1 MRSRER
7 LLTLTSV
14 VLFLAS
20 CTSKEKARTHTFRI
34 YEEDGVTIAETTGGP
49 KYGGELFTYE
59 KMMALDTGQSEE
71 TLLYRPSQFLAD
83 EFGNLYVN
91 DMGKGSILVFNTAGR
106 YLRSIGR
113 KGQGPG
119 EFSGGQIE
127 LIHEGVIQFFD
138 PIMQRRTTRYR
149 TDGTFIDITTLPIGV
164 GLLGA
169 TGYLILPDET
179 RLVLIRDSNTADMG
193 ETQRRGAVVIS
204 AASDTLGLVR
214 TPWIRVGKK
223 IEITMRET
231 VSIAAMPLAYGPLPM
246 ALYHPN
252 HGIVLSMSI
261 RPELEIYDLSGHR
274 TRTIRIELDPE
285 PVSELDKDKS
295 RQILLQNAAESSEVV
310 KRMVEAQV
318 KQMQFAEQKA
328 FWGVANIDDDGY
340 FWLDLSLP
348 PAIMTGDTHNF
359 RVLSPEGEYLGI
371 TSRPYGTG
379 AVVSHG
385 RLLIL
390 EEDPE
395 SGEVLPT
402 VYRILPAVEG
412 LEYPD

>member
-1 MRSRER
+1 MMHQLHSI
-7 LLTLTSV
+7 LLLL
-14 VLFLAS
+14 LFTG
-20 CTSKEKARTHTFRI
+20 CTSRKSETAHSFRI

-49 KYGGELFTYE
+49 KYAGELFTYE
-59 KMMALDTGQSEE
+59 KMMVLDTGQSDE

-91 DMGKGSILVFNTAGR
+91 DMGKGCILVFNAAGR

-119 EFSGGQIE
+119 EFSGGLIE
-127 LIHEGVIQFFD
+127 LIHDGVIHFFEL
-138 PIMQRRTTRYR
+138 MQRRTTRYR

-169 TGYLILPDET
+169 TGYLILPDDS
-179 RLVLIRDSNTADMG
+179 RLVLIGDSNTADLG

-204 AASDTLGLVR
+204 AAGDTLGLVR
-214 TPWIRVGKK
+214 TPWIRVSKK
-223 IEITMRET
+223 TEIPMRET
-231 VSIAAMPLAYGPLPM
+231 VAIVAMPLAYGPVPM
-246 ALYHPN
+246 ALYHPY

-261 RPELEIYDLSGHR
+261 RPELEIYDLSGYR

-285 PVSELDKDKS
+285 SVSELDKDKS
-295 RQILLQNAAESSEVV
+295 RQTLLQNVAESSEVV
-310 KRMVEAQV
+310 KQMVEAQV
-318 KQMQFAEQKA
+318 KQMQFAEKKA
-328 FWGVANIDDDGY
+328 FWGFANIDDDGY

-348 PAIMTGDTHNF
+348 PAIMSGDTHNY
-359 RVLSPEGEYLGI
+359 RVLSPDGEYLGI

-379 AVVSHG
+379 AIVSHG

-395 SGEVLPT
+395 SGEVSPT
-402 VYRILPAVEG
+402 IYLIRPAVEG
-412 LEYPD
+412 LKYP